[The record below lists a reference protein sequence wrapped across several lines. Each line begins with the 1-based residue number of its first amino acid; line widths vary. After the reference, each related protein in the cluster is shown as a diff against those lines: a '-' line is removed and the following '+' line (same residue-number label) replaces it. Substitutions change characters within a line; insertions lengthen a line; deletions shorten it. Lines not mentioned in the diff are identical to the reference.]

1 MTRFCTFLIST
12 LLLISCGSS
21 HESPVTMADDKVA
34 DDSTTVR
41 VAVLPTLDCLPL
53 FLASEQGFFSREGLH
68 VRLVDF
74 TAQMDCDTAFESR
87 RVDAMVTDIVRAE
100 RLVKHQ
106 VPLEYLTTTNAAWQ
120 LLTSKTARIRQLKQL
135 DDKMLAMTRF
145 SATDLLGDMVVDS
158 ARLQSER
165 VFRIQV
171 NDLAI
176 RLNMLQ
182 AGIMDAVLLPE
193 PQATAARNQKAFRV
207 MQDVSQSFDL
217 QLGAVVMRPQSL
229 TAEQQKAFKKAYDEA
244 CDSINAN
251 GLNHYRPL
259 ITRRMG
265 VQPLTVDSL
274 PLSNTFNHAAQ
285 PREQDLKRVRQWL
298 EKKEA
303 RIDVD

>member
-1 MTRFCTFLIST
+1 MKRFCTFLITT

-21 HESPVTMADDKVA
+21 DEALGNMTDEEGT

-41 VAVLPTLDCLPL
+41 LAVLPTLDCLPL
-53 FLASEQGFFSREGLH
+53 FLASEQGFFKRAGVN

-74 TAQMDCDTAFESR
+74 TAQMDCDTAFENR

-106 VPLEYLTTTNAAWQ
+106 VPLDYLTTTNTQWQ

-145 SATDLLGDMVVDS
+145 SATDLLGDLVVDS
-158 ARLQSER
+158 ARLQPER

-176 RLNMLQ
+176 RLNMLEV
-182 AGIMDAVLLPE
+182 GIMDAVLLPE
-193 PQATAARNQKAFRV
+193 PQATAARNQKAYRV
-207 MQDVSQSFDL
+207 MQDVAKSFDL
-217 QLGAVVMRPQSL
+217 QLGAVAVRPQSF
-229 TAEQQKAFKKAYDEA
+229 TADQQAAFIKAYDEA

-251 GLNHYRPL
+251 GLDHYRQL
-259 ITRRMG
+259 IIRRMG
-265 VQPLTVDSL
+265 AKNLTVDSL
-274 PLSNTFNHAAQ
+274 PSSYTFNHAAQ

-298 EKKEA
+298 EKKDV